1 MGPCYS
7 EQVASCRR
15 LMLELEAGGSSGKGR
30 RVCGGDRNDQKPLQ
44 ELVPQEGGSCPT
56 ASALGG
62 KRVLHEPLSPGPG
75 AGGAQAQ
82 GRGPAVR
89 VAAAH
94 PAGGPHCGHCPPP
107 TPWGAQE
114 DPLWGRASEVPQPG
128 GADTKQRRAPG
139 VLDGGTGSP
148 EGRCPL
154 PVPLLRGDAAVDLV
168 VPGEGG
174 HEGAE
179 ARPRPRGLPPLLPGQ
194 SSLHRP
200 HFSPSP
206 TPWAPEILSG
216 HCGSRTHLCT
226 CCFLLTRVLPPL
238 PPCPSSAG
246 IHL

>member
-1 MGPCYS
+1 MHIHMHCICTYIFECRLTVCLSVYRGDGGQELGPCYS

-114 DPLWGRASEVPQPG
+114 DPLWGRASEVPLSLVELTQSSAG
-128 GADTKQRRAPG
+128 
-139 VLDGGTGSP
+139 
-148 EGRCPL
+148 L
-154 PVPLLRGDAAVDLV
+154 PVPWTEGQALPRVAA
-168 VPGEGG
+168 
-174 HEGAE
+174 
-179 ARPRPRGLPPLLPGQ
+179 
-194 SSLHRP
+194 
-200 HFSPSP
+200 
-206 TPWAPEILSG
+206 
-216 HCGSRTHLCT
+216 
-226 CCFLLTRVLPPL
+226 
-238 PPCPSSAG
+238 PCPSLS
-246 IHL
+246 